1 MRKRRLL
8 AVLIAFILTVVV
20 TAMWSAATFEREGDP
35 DANMMADSGS
45 LSGDISDTGDTA
57 QNAEKKGHGN
67 KVARIFTA
75 PFRAI
80 GRLFNRKDDKLQRMT
95 EKDAADF
102 ESVGVSRIAD
112 NRYPDAKKVSTSGT
126 AKERLEAGRSFLL
139 DGRLNEAIAELSTA
153 VSLDPNL
160 GEAHSLLGLAF
171 AQKGMPGRAKDSYE
185 RAVKVEPGDAQ
196 TLNNLGFSLYQAG
209 NYRAAIDRLRRA
221 SKLAPYDERIL
232 NNLALALCRMG
243 KFDEAYK
250 NFARAGGPL
259 TGNLN
264 MARMLER
271 FGREDNAITYYEGA
285 RRVDPNCSFALRRL
299 TDLYLRVGKTQES
312 QEAHN
317 ALASIRSESLAIG
330 GK

>member
-1 MRKRRLL
+1 MSKRRLL
-8 AVLIAFILTVVV
+8 ALLIAFVLTVGV
-20 TAMWSAATFEREGDP
+20 TAMWSASTIELEGDP
-35 DANMMADSGS
+35 DANAIEDSGS
-45 LSGDISDTGDTA
+45 SAGASTG
-57 QNAEKKGHGN
+57 KKNNGN

-75 PFRAI
+75 PFRAF
-80 GRLFNRKDDKLQRMT
+80 GKLFNRNDDNKIQRMT
-95 EKDAADF
+95 EKDAEQF
-102 ESVGVSRIAD
+102 VSVGVERIQD
-112 NRYPDAKKVSTSGT
+112 NRSSDLRSIRSSGS
-126 AKERLEAGRSFLL
+126 ARERLAS
-139 DGRLNEAIAELSTA
+139 GRLFLQEGRINEAISELSTA
-153 VSLDPNL
+153 TSLDPKL
-160 GEAHSLLGLAF
+160 SEAHNLLGVAF
-171 AQKGMPGRAKDSYE
+171 AQKGMQDRAKESYE
-185 RAVKVEPGDAQ
+185 RAVKAEPQDAQ
-196 TLNNLGFSLYQAG
+196 TLNNLGFSLYQSG
-209 NYRAAIDRLRRA
+209 NYRAAIDRLKRA

-243 KFDEAYK
+243 KFEEAYK

-264 MARMLER
+264 MAKMLER

-317 ALASIRSESLAIG
+317 ALASIRSENLAVG